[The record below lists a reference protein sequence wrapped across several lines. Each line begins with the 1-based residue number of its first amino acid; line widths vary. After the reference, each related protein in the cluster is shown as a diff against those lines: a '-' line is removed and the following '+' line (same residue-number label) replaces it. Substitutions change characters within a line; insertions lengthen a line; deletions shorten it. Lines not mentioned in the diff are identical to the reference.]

1 MLALE
6 ILQAKEAMADEE
18 ASTPPEVQ
26 VAVGYPVHQVEW
38 PWPVPGQMGS
48 LQPVELRVEHM
59 KTFIV
64 LLFILACIQISLYV
78 ICAVYIRE
86 ILSDLAESS
95 ALLNNYTKLHA

>member
-1 MLALE
+1 
-6 ILQAKEAMADEE
+6 MADQDE
-18 ASTPPEVQ
+18 STTPEVH
-26 VAVGYPVHQVEW
+26 VTVGYPVHEMEW
-38 PWPVPGQMGS
+38 PWRVPGQMGN

-86 ILSDLAESS
+86 ILSDLAVSTS
-95 ALLNNYTKLHA
+95 LLNNYTKFHA